1 MDNAFAILMLIFG
14 GVLLLYGVALLSGN
28 HKLLPLKV
36 QPSLRKA
43 DKKGQTKHIG
53 KITVI
58 VSLVPVFGGLVGLF
72 LGNTACLIGMIA
84 ATVICIAAAI
94 MKKKKKRDS
103 ASASDGGKSDE

>member
-14 GVLLLYGVALLSGN
+14 GVLLLYGISLLSCN

-43 DKKGQTKHIG
+43 NKKEQTKTIG
-53 KITVI
+53 MITAI
-58 VSLVPVFGGLVGLF
+58 VSLVPVSGGLIGVF

-84 ATVICIAAAI
+84 AAVICIAAAI
-94 MKKKKKRDS
+94 LKKKKRKVS
-103 ASASDGGKSDE
+103 QLK